1 MYLGLY
7 RTFKRTFVPYY
18 GNGGGRDKYILYDNA
33 GMFHNIPKSIS
44 PENIYRTGTVFSSKI
59 IQKNKTQSIK
69 VPNFHYHSD
78 GRGRDKYI
86 LLNGGGLYTDS
97 KPLISYRLSDFLRKN
112 DIKYHKL
119 GKISLSKAE
128 IQYNK
133 LIRDKEREIIK
144 RLYTNEKKKFLK
156 KSKTETFLFNKSEKT
171 DDEKINENKINE
183 FFTPRY
189 DNNRTNILP
198 VDIYKSSDK
207 INKEKKYIFRNKFNI
222 KYNKEKNDNEIKD
235 NKKHILS
242 PSFSSGESKDFYFD
256 LEKIN
261 KFQALK
267 NRNKKLM
274 KLKKLPYF
282 HVLNEHSTEK

>member
-1 MYLGLY
+1 M
-7 RTFKRTFVPYY
+7 
-18 GNGGGRDKYILYDNA
+18 
-33 GMFHNIPKSIS
+33 
-44 PENIYRTGTVFSSKI
+44 
-59 IQKNKTQSIK
+59 
-69 VPNFHYHSD
+69 
-78 GRGRDKYI
+78 
-86 LLNGGGLYTDS
+86 
-97 KPLISYRLSDFLRKN
+97 
-112 DIKYHKL
+112 
-119 GKISLSKAE
+119 
-128 IQYNK
+128 
-133 LIRDKEREIIK
+133 
-144 RLYTNEKKKFLK
+144 K
-156 KSKTETFLFNKSEKT
+156 KSKTETFLFNKNEKT

-207 INKEKKYIFRNKFNI
+207 INKEKKYIFRNKFNL